1 MKKMRDKKGND
12 MKKYFLGFMTAVL
25 LGSLFMNVYLV
36 KTYKANP
43 LEVAYTNEQRDRL
56 TALVGE

>member
-1 MKKMRDKKGND
+1 